1 MNEQELASQQQ
12 GKVFGVIQDLAKG
25 ANHKGIGRRRDRAK
39 MSVKTGLRLILLTT
53 LLTMGVVGLVQAQE
67 ATGETAEKVKQ
78 EIIQLE
84 HDKEKAYMSTTGPHP
99 YAADWVARVD
109 ADDIAFIGQD
119 GTTKTKAEHIEGFRS
134 GKSKIYFIKEHDMHV
149 RIYGEGGNGTTA
161 VVTYLHE
168 STGDHHGQRST
179 IVANGTDVFVKLD
192 GVWRW

>member
-1 MNEQELASQQQ
+1 MQRIPLTI
-12 GKVFGVIQDLAKG
+12 VLV
-25 ANHKGIGRRRDRAK
+25 
-39 MSVKTGLRLILLTT
+39 TLI
-53 LLTMGVVGLVQAQE
+53 VGSVQAQE
-67 ATGETAEKVKQ
+67 ATGDRAEKVKQ

-179 IVANGTDVFVKLD
+179 VVANGTDVFVRID
-192 GVWRW
+192 GMWRWVVHHHSRLVQPGSN